1 MWGYHAAI
9 RGDRPM
15 RRAPT
20 KSSPTHQHARQIA
33 RAIAKGAPPPFSA
46 EVELYCETSPREIF
60 TCFGEAARHMPPAG
74 SDGSLAIAYLF
85 LLQRLL
91 EHLRYRTDNGYSD
104 AATLIAEFQAEVVA
118 QVEAERVDARML
130 AFVAGALHQSK
141 IPASPAL
148 AAAVSRHPFGADEDT
163 PLPIDVRAALAGMLE
178 TCGGDPFMLV
188 DTLMEAAHAMPAD
201 ARSTLAAALALS
213 GLAEARAAAVLLLLD
228 REPGVRGTVAGALAQ
243 AAAALTPTD
252 LRRMIAVRNWR
263 PENERAAIDAI
274 VRKARAAGIDCAP
287 WEAGGVETILASCID
302 GSGAQGFFL
311 MSATGRKMR
320 VSTILTKRGIADA
333 STGEPESLRQIE
345 TSLKETDA
353 PMLEVSRAYL
363 DGMVADQ
370 LAFGLATG
378 EVPPP
383 GLLQVAE
390 TIGGVDWQPA
400 RLSITEAI
408 AGLIAEAPKS
418 LRKPAAVA
426 TTLRRSDELVDLQ
439 VVAQSW
445 FEDDPQIAQAV
456 ERTGRRE
463 RRKLADHLLHAY
475 IARHRE
481 RWTDI
486 VGRTALWMRA
496 TSSPD
501 QLCWPEL
508 AIVAKALADGHDM
521 TSIGLMRDVA
531 LRTIAALSD
540 TRRLR
545 RA

>member
-1 MWGYHAAI
+1 
-9 RGDRPM
+9 M
-15 RRAPT
+15 RRAQS
-20 KSSPTHQHARQIA
+20 KSSPTHEHARRIA

-46 EVELYCETSPREIF
+46 ALDLYCETSPREIF
-60 TCFGEAARHMPPAG
+60 TSFAEAARHMPPAG
-74 SDGSLAIAYLF
+74 SDESLAIGYLF

-91 EHLRYRTDNGYSD
+91 EHLRYRTDSGYAD
-104 AATLIAEFQAEVVA
+104 AATLIAEFQAHVVA
-118 QVEAERVDARML
+118 QVEAGAVDAGML

-141 IPASPAL
+141 IAASAAL
-148 AAAVSRHPFGADEDT
+148 AAAVSRQPFGDGEDA
-163 PLPIDVRAALAGMLE
+163 PLPTDVRAALAGMLE
-178 TCGGDPFMLV
+178 SCGGDPFLLA
-188 DTLMEAAHAMPAD
+188 DSLIEAAHAMPAD

-228 REPGVRGTVAGALAQ
+228 REPSVRGTVAGALAQ
-243 AAAALTPTD
+243 VAAALTPAD
-252 LRRMIAVRNWR
+252 LRRMIAMRNWR

-287 WEAGGVETILASCID
+287 WEAGGVETIFASCID

-311 MSATGRKMR
+311 MSAAGRKVR
-320 VSTILTKRGIADA
+320 VSTILTKDGLADA

-345 TSLKETDA
+345 RSLQETDA
-353 PMLEVSRAYL
+353 PMLDVSRGYL
-363 DGMVADQ
+363 DGMVAHH
-370 LAFGLATG
+370 LALGLAEG

-408 AGLIAEAPKS
+408 AGLIADAPQS

-426 TTLRRSDELVDLQ
+426 TALHRSDELADLQ

-456 ERTGRRE
+456 ARTGGRE
-463 RRKLADHLLHAY
+463 RRKLADYLLHTY
-475 IARHRE
+475 IARRRD

-496 TSSPD
+496 ASSPN

-508 AIVAKALADGHDM
+508 AIVAKALTDGHDM
-521 TSIGLMRDVA
+521 TDIGLMRDVA

-540 TRRLR
+540 ARRLR